1 MNRKNLEEIIKLVD
15 KALLTI
21 DEKVINT
28 EVDVLTKTSF
38 VSMGGILDSIKI
50 LATDNLGGYNELR
63 DAIDRPERHSIAG
76 HMNDSDFAAK
86 RRYEAENGKEAGA

>member
-50 LATDNLGGYNELR
+50 LATDNLGGYDELR

-76 HMNDSDFAAK
+76 HMNDPSVMQKKAFDEGTK
-86 RRYEAENGKEAGA
+86 DDGTD